1 MDCETTTDIPFT
13 PSDIRNPRPVNSSLL
28 FVDIT
33 VTALCGISAILA
45 SICVIFER
53 YWVSNDYSKAAEDA
67 HTNFYDSAE
76 YYHAKLLMRC
86 GILASFCAFVVGLL
100 RILVPKAKN
109 SRRCRIL
116 QFGSLV
122 TAFVSI
128 LASVAA
134 WADYLRHDDLTKSA
148 GFERQHFSIWPLKP
162 NAWSANESFRIG
174 EIRKAAQSLF
184 ETHAQHSPT
193 ILLGWAY
200 WFSVASVLFLFFANL
215 LYLMRKDC
223 KTDQNSQSFVANR
236 RIGYV

>member
-1 MDCETTTDIPFT
+1 MQE
-13 PSDIRNPRPVNSSLL
+13 
-28 FVDIT
+28 
-33 VTALCGISAILA
+33 G
-45 SICVIFER
+45 IFEQDTYVNQIADER
-53 YWVSNDYSKAAEDA
+53 KYVQRSDEFDDRLTCGLICGDIGCALAWNPLGKDRLD
-67 HTNFYDSAE
+67 TAE

-100 RILVPKAKN
+100 RILMPKAKN

-134 WADYLRHDDLTKSA
+134 WADYLRHDDLAKSA
-148 GFERQHFSIWPLKP
+148 GFERQNFAMWPLTP
-162 NAWSANESFRIG
+162 NAWSANGSFRIG
-174 EIRKAAQSLF
+174 EIRRAAKSLF
-184 ETHAQHSPT
+184 ETHAHHSPT

-223 KTDQNSQSFVANR
+223 KTDQHNQSFVPNR
-236 RIGYV
+236 RTGYF

>member
-1 MDCETTTDIPFT
+1 MDCETGTDIPFT
-13 PSDIRNPRPVNSSLL
+13 PSDIRNSRSVNSSLL
-28 FVDIT
+28 VVDIT
-33 VTALCGISAILA
+33 VTALCGIGAILA

-53 YWVSNDYSKAAEDA
+53 YWVSKDYNKAAEAA

-100 RILVPKAKN
+100 RILMPKAKN

-134 WADYLRHDDLTKSA
+134 WADYLRHDDLAKSA
-148 GFERQHFSIWPLKP
+148 GFERQNFAMWPLTP
-162 NAWSANESFRIG
+162 NAWSANGSFRIG
-174 EIRKAAQSLF
+174 EIRRAAKSLF
-184 ETHAQHSPT
+184 ETHAHHSPT

-223 KTDQNSQSFVANR
+223 KTDQHNQSFVPNR
-236 RIGYV
+236 RTGYF